1 MLPVKQY
8 NINYHYNI
16 DVPYW
21 EHYFVLPNKSIGE
34 LQKAYSTLR
43 TDYIPD
49 SIWNKYIRKIRYF
62 YNFFIGNNGIM
73 IAWLDR
79 ENNNQIQ
86 TQMVLYNDINFC
98 KILHTNSML
107 TRYRYEVLPY
117 YYRRLFDRI
126 KNGYSTTLYIS
137 SYHIEISKKG
147 IKIYNKKGKLLLD
160 YLDTIDYNTSSNKL
174 IFNRYLKN
182 RVVLNDIRHKEI
194 VEFFKKYKT
203 LFFKEIEIN
212 QKHKISVLWKLTRAI
227 VIFISNYIF
236 LFTIFGIVTFIF
248 GYIFKLKLTAIT
260 GLAIVVITLVLWK
273 AVVDFMSDR
282 WG

>member
-212 QKHKISVLWKLTRAI
+212 QKHKISVLWELTRVI
-227 VIFISNYIF
+227 VTFISNYIF